1 MKKALALAA
10 VSAVALMSGITGAGA
25 QMSMSETMQKQHEQM
40 MNDVSDKESLTHG
53 INVSISENKISL
65 DFHVIVSYGV
75 SISAVTDNLINNV
88 KYKVEEFTGMEI
100 EKINILVEGVRVID

>member
-40 MNDVSDKESLTHG
+40 MNDMSDNDAKIMKEHQQ
-53 INVSISENKISL
+53 IMEDHKKIMN
-65 DFHVIVSYGV
+65 DYDRIMKEHKQI
-75 SISAVTDNLINNV
+75 TDDHKTIM
-88 KYKVEEFTGMEI
+88 EEHKEMKKEI
-100 EKINILVEGVRVID
+100 ENLKNK

>member
-40 MNDVSDKESLTHG
+40 MNDVSAVKNEHNQIMKEHKDMSD
-53 INVSISENKISL
+53 NDAKIMKE
-65 DFHVIVSYGV
+65 HQQI
-75 SISAVTDNLINNV
+75 
-88 KYKVEEFTGMEI
+88 MEDH
-100 EKINILVEGVRVID
+100 KKS

>member
-40 MNDVSDKESLTHG
+40 MNDVSVVKNEHNQIMKEHKDMSD
-53 INVSISENKISL
+53 NDAKIMKE
-65 DFHVIVSYGV
+65 HQQI
-75 SISAVTDNLINNV
+75 
-88 KYKVEEFTGMEI
+88 MEDHKKNH
-100 EKINILVEGVRVID
+100 ERL

>member
-40 MNDVSDKESLTHG
+40 MNDVSAVKTNTTNYEG
-53 INVSISENKISL
+53 AQR
-65 DFHVIVSYGV
+65 HVGQ
-75 SISAVTDNLINNV
+75 
-88 KYKVEEFTGMEI
+88 
-100 EKINILVEGVRVID
+100 

>member
-40 MNDVSDKESLTHG
+40 MNDV
-53 INVSISENKISL
+53 N
-65 DFHVIVSYGV
+65 
-75 SISAVTDNLINNV
+75 AVKL
-88 KYKVEEFTGMEI
+88 
-100 EKINILVEGVRVID
+100 

>member
-40 MNDVSDKESLTHG
+40 MNDVSAVKNEHNQIMKEHKDMSD
-53 INVSISENKISL
+53 NDAKIMKE
-65 DFHVIVSYGV
+65 HQQI
-75 SISAVTDNLINNV
+75 
-88 KYKVEEFTGMEI
+88 MEDHK
-100 EKINILVEGVRVID
+100 KIMND

>member
-40 MNDVSDKESLTHG
+40 MNDVSARQKRTQPNYEG
-53 INVSISENKISL
+53 AQR
-65 DFHVIVSYGV
+65 HVGQ
-75 SISAVTDNLINNV
+75 
-88 KYKVEEFTGMEI
+88 
-100 EKINILVEGVRVID
+100 

>member
-40 MNDVSDKESLTHG
+40 MNDVSVVKNEHNQIMKEHKDMSDNDAKIMIFLWS
-53 INVSISENKISL
+53 SIIC
-65 DFHVIVSYGV
+65 
-75 SISAVTDNLINNV
+75 
-88 KYKVEEFTGMEI
+88 
-100 EKINILVEGVRVID
+100 

>member
-40 MNDVSDKESLTHG
+40 MNDVSAVKNEHNQIMKEHKDMSD
-53 INVSISENKISL
+53 NDAKIMKE
-65 DFHVIVSYGV
+65 HQQI
-75 SISAVTDNLINNV
+75 
-88 KYKVEEFTGMEI
+88 MEDHKKNH
-100 EKINILVEGVRVID
+100 ERL

>member
-40 MNDVSDKESLTHG
+40 MNDVSVVKNEHNQIMKEHKDMSD
-53 INVSISENKISL
+53 NDAKIMKE
-65 DFHVIVSYGV
+65 HQQI
-75 SISAVTDNLINNV
+75 
-88 KYKVEEFTGMEI
+88 MEDH
-100 EKINILVEGVRVID
+100 KKS

>member
-40 MNDVSDKESLTHG
+40 MNDVSVVKNEHNQIMKEHKDMSD
-53 INVSISENKISL
+53 NDAKIMKEHQQIME
-65 DFHVIVSYGV
+65 DHKKIMNDYDR
-75 SISAVTDNLINNV
+75 IMKEHKQITDDH
-88 KYKVEEFTGMEI
+88 KRK
-100 EKINILVEGVRVID
+100 